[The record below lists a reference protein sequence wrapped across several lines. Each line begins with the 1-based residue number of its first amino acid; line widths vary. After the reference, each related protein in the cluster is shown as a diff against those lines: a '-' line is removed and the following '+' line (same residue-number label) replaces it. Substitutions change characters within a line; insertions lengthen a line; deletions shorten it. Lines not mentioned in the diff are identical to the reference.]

1 MRARTRPVRRQ
12 RRGCG
17 GGRRWDRI
25 GQRARPRNQIQIRG
39 RDCYAR
45 CIGPFQMPRCQ
56 NPRQASGS
64 IASEEEA
71 PPPPNASPRDDYCRD
86 IPTRLVE
93 TALFVPVEP
102 LRRRTA
108 LNSFL
113 FPLFRRKPITRL
125 MFKSYSSFL
134 PRGFFL
140 SFSQEKRN
148 EYSKVGKRN

>member
-102 LRRRTA
+102 L
-108 LNSFL
+108 LSS
-113 FPLFRRKPITRL
+113 LFRRKPITRL
-125 MFKSYSSFL
+125 KSKSYSSFL

>member
-108 LNSFL
+108 LNSF
-113 FPLFRRKPITRL
+113 FSSLFRRKPITRL
-125 MFKSYSSFL
+125 KSKFYSSFL

-148 EYSKVGKRN
+148 EYSKVGN